1 MFNKIGSILK
11 RKEKLEICLLIFAS
25 MLLSLSEVI
34 SITVVIPIIT
44 LFMKPELIN
53 ESHML
58 QSLYRISKTKSINDF
73 LILLSLV
80 AIVLFVAKS
89 IYSLVI
95 LYWQQKLV
103 GKIHIRLTTTLL
115 DYYLEKDYSFHL
127 NNNSASL
134 FKNISAEIGQFTG
147 YVLMPVIQITSEA
160 LVLLGLSI
168 MMFSLYPLPTLTI
181 VILVGLEILLINL
194 LMKKKLRKF
203 AEERTVFSELFYRVA
218 LESLSAVKEIQV
230 YDARAYFVKNFQN
243 AVDHYTKAYVG
254 ATASASIPGTVLQL
268 TLFSSVILIVLGC
281 VYLKKSP
288 AEVVPML
295 SVMVMVALRLIPSI
309 TRISAGIN
317 SFHYS
322 FNALNIIHSL
332 INQKVTDD
340 TALISQQAVKFEYLP
355 EVIKVENIRFS
366 YSAESKAL
374 FENLTLDVPMGKIT
388 AFIGETGSGKS
399 TLIDIIM
406 GLLSPSEGIV
416 NYGEVSLSKENVIQ
430 IRKRIGYVPQA
441 TILLDD
447 TIAANV
453 AFGIP
458 ECDVDYNRV
467 KEALKI
473 AQLKSFIESL
483 PDGIYTAI
491 GEKGVRLSGGQ
502 RQRIGI
508 ARALYR
514 DPLIIVL
521 DEATSA
527 LDIHTEK
534 DFYEVIKSLNK
545 TVLMVTHRISTLEMA
560 DMIFIIDKGKIMDKG
575 TLKELID
582 RSFFLKG
589 ITKSEEGSDNEESH
603 VQRLQ

>member
-1 MFNKIGSILK
+1 
-11 RKEKLEICLLIFAS
+11 
-25 MLLSLSEVI
+25 
-34 SITVVIPIIT
+34 
-44 LFMKPELIN
+44 MKPELIN
-53 ESHML
+53 KSGLLHT
-58 QSLYRISKTKSINDF
+58 LYQWSSAKCVNDF
-73 LILLSLV
+73 LMLLSLSAV
-80 AIVLFVAKS
+80 VLFLGKS
-89 IYSLVI
+89 VYALVI
-95 LYWQQKLV
+95 SYWQQKLV

-147 YVLMPVIQITSEA
+147 YVLMPIIQIGSES

-168 MMFSLYPLPTLTI
+168 MMITLYPLPTLTI
-181 VILVGLEILLINL
+181 ILLVGIEMLLINL
-194 LMKKKLRKF
+194 IMKKKLRKY
-203 AEERTVFSELFYRVA
+203 AEERTVFSEIFYRVA

-230 YDARAYFVKNFQN
+230 YNARSFFVKNFHN
-243 AVDHYTKAYVG
+243 AVHHYTKAYVG
-254 ATASASIPGTVLQL
+254 ATAAAAVPGTVLQL

-281 VYLKKSP
+281 VYLQKSP

-332 INQKVTDD
+332 IKEHLVDET
-340 TALISQQAVKFEYLP
+340 TIISRQSCKFEDLP
-355 EVIKVENIRFS
+355 DVIKVKNIRFS
-366 YSAESKAL
+366 YSSDNKAL
-374 FENLTLDVPMGKIT
+374 FENLSLEIPMGKIT

-406 GLLSPSEGIV
+406 GLLYPSEGAV
-416 NYGEVSLSKENVIQ
+416 NFGEVSLSRENVIQ
-430 IRKRIGYVPQA
+430 FRKKVGYVPQT

-453 AFGIP
+453 AFGIT
-458 ECDVDYNRV
+458 ECDVNHSRV
-467 KEALKI
+467 NESLEI
-473 AQLKSFIESL
+473 AQLKSFIENL
-483 PDGIYTAI
+483 PDGINTAI

-514 DPLIIVL
+514 DPLVVVL

-534 DFYEVIKSLNK
+534 AFYEVIKSLNK
-545 TVLMVTHRISTLEMA
+545 TVLMVTHRISTLEIT
-560 DMIFIIDKGKIMDKG
+560 DLIFIIDKGKIIDKG
-575 TLKELID
+575 TYHELIG
-582 RSFFLKG
+582 RSCFLKD
-589 ITKSEEGSDNEESH
+589 ITKIENEKDNEESTA
-603 VQRLQ
+603 LQ

>member
-1 MFNKIGSILK
+1 MFNKISSILK
-11 RKEKLEICLLIFAS
+11 HSEKLEFGLLIPAS
-25 MLLSLSEVI
+25 MLLSLSEVL

-53 ESHML
+53 KSGLLHT
-58 QSLYRISKTKSINDF
+58 LYQWSSAKCVNDF
-73 LILLSLV
+73 LMLLSLSAV
-80 AIVLFVAKS
+80 VLFLGKS
-89 IYSLVI
+89 VYALVI
-95 LYWQQKLV
+95 SYWQQKLV

-147 YVLMPVIQITSEA
+147 YVLMPIIQIGSES

-168 MMFSLYPLPTLTI
+168 MMITLYPLPTLTI
-181 VILVGLEILLINL
+181 ILLVGIEMLLINL
-194 LMKKKLRKF
+194 IMKKKLRKY
-203 AEERTVFSELFYRVA
+203 AEERTVFSEIFYRVA

-230 YDARAYFVKNFQN
+230 YNARSFFVKNFHN
-243 AVDHYTKAYVG
+243 AVHHYTKAYVG
-254 ATASASIPGTVLQL
+254 ATAAAAVPGTVLQL

-281 VYLKKSP
+281 VYLQKSP

-332 INQKVTDD
+332 IKEHLVDET
-340 TALISQQAVKFEYLP
+340 TIISRQSCKFEDLP
-355 EVIKVENIRFS
+355 DVIKVKNIRFS
-366 YSAESKAL
+366 YSSDNKAL
-374 FENLTLDVPMGKIT
+374 FENLSLEIPMGKIT

-406 GLLSPSEGIV
+406 GLLYPSEGAV
-416 NYGEVSLSKENVIQ
+416 NFGEVSLSRENVIQ
-430 IRKRIGYVPQA
+430 FRKKVGYVPQT

-453 AFGIP
+453 AFGIT
-458 ECDVDYNRV
+458 ECDVNHSRV
-467 KEALKI
+467 NESLEI
-473 AQLKSFIESL
+473 AQLKSFIENL
-483 PDGIYTAI
+483 PDGINTAI

-514 DPLIIVL
+514 DPLVVVL

-534 DFYEVIKSLNK
+534 AFYEVIKSLNK
-545 TVLMVTHRISTLEMA
+545 TVLMVTHRISTLEIT
-560 DMIFIIDKGKIMDKG
+560 DLIFIIDKGKIIDKG
-575 TLKELID
+575 TYHELIG
-582 RSFFLKG
+582 RSCFLKD
-589 ITKSEEGSDNEESH
+589 ITKIENEKDNEESTA
-603 VQRLQ
+603 LQ